1 MPLLDSQLRNIEA
14 HATEMDVTV
23 NTSRCEEVR
32 YCTYSGE
39 ETLYADRPRVR
50 GIGENEMKAG
60 VPVSGP
66 REDSTS
72 PLRLRV
78 PTKEN

>member
-32 YCTYSGE
+32 YCTCSGE

-50 GIGENEMKAG
+50 GTGEK
-60 VPVSGP
+60 VPVKSSKDAASK
-66 REDSTS
+66 R
-72 PLRLRV
+72 RRRRV
-78 PTKEN
+78 W